1 MGINRLAELIRERA
15 AGAITSKS
23 IYAYEGSVMA
33 LDAAVVMN
41 QFRMARPDRRYL
53 HHLSQIVGVFYRTAS
68 LLEKGIKPVF
78 VFDGPAPRMKSRV
91 LRKRQKWKAD
101 PLGQEHTC
109 GPVPESQE
117 HACGQV
123 PGNQEHAC
131 DQVPGGQ
138 EHACGQVPGNQE
150 HACGQVPGS
159 QEHACGSVP
168 ESQEH
173 ACGQIPESLE
183 HACGQVPDFAEPA
196 CKGTQDTCGEMRGAE
211 GGPSLEEGSHAPPGG
226 TEQREKRKGEQ
237 NTAAALDGKVPV
249 ESFVRNGRQD
259 CQRLLTLLGVPY
271 IEAPGEAEATC
282 AALVRAGLVHCTATE
297 DMDALPFGC
306 SRLVR
311 HVTASPHARVEEFS
325 LPAVLQALQLSHEQF
340 VDLCILLGCDY
351 CDKIH
356 GVGPGR
362 ALPLLQ
368 QHHSLDGVVQHLRP
382 GRLAVPEDWPY
393 REARRLFLQPAVTDP
408 GGVTLEWGAPD
419 EEGLVQLLVHEK
431 HAKERRVRSR
441 IQRLRESLREVERRS
456 RMFTA
461 ERQQRLDDFYSR
473 VGALRYRRQGDEPH
487 FKLPKT
493 RRRIARRN
501 LSHPPLRRRPHPRT
515 CPPAPSTALP
525 AGPENLPVTLPLA

>member
-91 LRKRQKWKAD
+91 
-101 PLGQEHTC
+101 
-109 GPVPESQE
+109 
-117 HACGQV
+117 
-123 PGNQEHAC
+123 
-131 DQVPGGQ
+131 
-138 EHACGQVPGNQE
+138 
-150 HACGQVPGS
+150 
-159 QEHACGSVP
+159 
-168 ESQEH
+168 
-173 ACGQIPESLE
+173 
-183 HACGQVPDFAEPA
+183 
-196 CKGTQDTCGEMRGAE
+196 
-211 GGPSLEEGSHAPPGG
+211 G

>member
-23 IYAYEGSVMA
+23 IYAYEGRVMA
-33 LDAAVVMN
+33 LDASVVMN
-41 QFRMARPDRRYL
+41 QFRMARPDQRYL

-78 VFDGPAPRMKSRV
+78 VFDGPPPRMKSHV
-91 LRKRQKWKAD
+91 LRKRQTWKAD
-101 PLGQEHTC
+101 PVGQDHAC

-117 HACGQV
+117 HACGPV
-123 PGNQEHAC
+123 PGNQEQAS
-131 DQVPGGQ
+131 
-138 EHACGQVPGNQE
+138 GQVPESQEHVCGPVSGSQE

-159 QEHACGSVP
+159 QAHACGP
-168 ESQEH
+168 
-173 ACGQIPESLE
+173 
-183 HACGQVPDFAEPA
+183 VPDGVEPV
-196 CKGTQDTCGEMRGAE
+196 CKGTQETCGVKRGAE
-211 GGPSLEEGSHAPPGG
+211 GGPSLEEGSQPPSGG
-226 TEQREKRKGEQ
+226 TEPREKKAGAQ
-237 NTAAALDGKVPV
+237 NTAAELEGKVPV
-249 ESFVRNGRQD
+249 ERFSRNGRRD

-271 IEAPGEAEATC
+271 IEAPAEAEATC

-351 CDKIH
+351 CDKIR

-368 QHHSLDGVVQHLRP
+368 QHRSLDGVVQHLRP

-393 REARRLFLQPAVTDP
+393 REARRLFLQPVVTDP

-431 HAKERRVRSR
+431 HAKEWRVRGR
-441 IQRLRESLREVERRS
+441 IRRLRESQREVERRS
-456 RMFTA
+456 GTFTA

-487 FKLPKT
+487 FKLPMK

-501 LSHPPLRRRPHPRT
+501 LSHPPLRRRPPPHT
-515 CPPAPSTALP
+515 CSPAPSTALP
-525 AGPENLPVTLPLA
+525 AGPENLPETLPLV